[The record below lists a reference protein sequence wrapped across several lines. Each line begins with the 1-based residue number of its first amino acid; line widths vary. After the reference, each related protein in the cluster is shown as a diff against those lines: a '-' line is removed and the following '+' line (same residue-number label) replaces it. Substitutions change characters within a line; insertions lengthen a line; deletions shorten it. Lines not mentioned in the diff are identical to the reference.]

1 MPYILGWLQGFPR
14 VRLDNHPIILFRWV
28 CFRTG
33 GRRAEHLK
41 REISLGRI
49 RSSTPGPGGGD
60 GQGESRG
67 ICRQPQMC
75 LLKYYSKENEIK
87 NNYNK
92 IELVPQTLN
101 I

>member
-1 MPYILGWLQGFPR
+1 M
-14 VRLDNHPIILFRWV
+14 DNHPIVLFRW
-28 CFRTG
+28 FASERG

-41 REISLGRI
+41 CEINLGGI
-49 RSSTPGPGGGD
+49 KSSTPGPGGAD

-67 ICRQPQMC
+67 VCRQPQMC

-92 IELVPQTLN
+92 IELAPQTLN